1 MAASIPVIASPVG
14 MNSKIVEHGVNGF
27 LASTQADWE
36 EAILTLI
43 SNPEIRKKMGI
54 EARNMVKSQYS
65 LQSQSQTIT
74 NIFHS
79 LGN

>member
-27 LASTQADWE
+27 LASTHADWE

-43 SNPEIRKKMGI
+43 SHPEIRKKMGI
-54 EARNMVKSQYS
+54 ASKKS
-65 LQSQSQTIT
+65 I
-74 NIFHS
+74 
-79 LGN
+79 